1 MKLTYPTF
9 ASPLLYLLCLA
20 SEALATATM
29 SAGCSSTCS
38 LAGNNQICA
47 KSQPVPSPVGLITPL
62 PARAP
67 EPIAHRNPLPLVWC
81 HCCKSRRV
89 IRRVST
95 TILNPVR
102 VFYKCP
108 NHGVIICLSVVLL
121 LSVAIFLIVWLMI
134 YQFDSCRKGMIRV
147 IYISGKLLMW
157 GNATTL
163 IIWLAEESQY
173 QQIGVL
179 DK

>member
-20 SEALATATM
+20 LEALAAATM
-29 SAGCSSTCS
+29 SVGCSSTCS
-38 LAGNNQICA
+38 SAGNNQICA
-47 KSQPVPSPVGLITPL
+47 KSLPAPSPVGLITP
-62 PARAP
+62 PSARTP
-67 EPIAHRNPLPLVWC
+67 QPVAHRNPLLFVWC

-95 TILNPVR
+95 TILNPGR

-108 NHGVIICLSVVLL
+108 NHGKRE
-121 LSVAIFLIVWLMI
+121 
-134 YQFDSCRKGMIRV
+134 DSCDL
-147 IYISGKLLMW
+147 YFWKLLMW
-157 GNATTL
+157 GSATTL
-163 IIWLAEESQY
+163 LIWLVEESQY
-173 QQIGVL
+173 QQVGVL

>member
-1 MKLTYPTF
+1 MVLCYSSSNETDISNIRFSSSLLTLPSIRSS
-9 ASPLLYLLCLA
+9 AA
-20 SEALATATM
+20 ATM

-38 LAGNNQICA
+38 SAGSNQICA
-47 KSQPVPSPVGLITPL
+47 KSQPVPSPVGLITPS

-67 EPIAHRNPLPLVWC
+67 QPIAHRNPLPLVWC

-95 TILNPVR
+95 TIRNPGR

-121 LSVAIFLIVWLMI
+121 LSVADFFNSLVDDLPI
-134 YQFDSCRKGMIRV
+134 
-147 IYISGKLLMW
+147 
-157 GNATTL
+157 
-163 IIWLAEESQY
+163 
-173 QQIGVL
+173 
-179 DK
+179 

>member
-1 MKLTYPTF
+1 
-9 ASPLLYLLCLA
+9 
-20 SEALATATM
+20 M

-38 LAGNNQICA
+38 SAGNNQICA
-47 KSQPVPSPVGLITPL
+47 KSPPVPSPVGLITP
-62 PARAP
+62 PSAHAP
-67 EPIAHRNPLPLVWC
+67 QPIAHRNPLPLVLC
-81 HCCKSRRV
+81 HCYKSCRV

-95 TILNPVR
+95 TILNPGR

-121 LSVAIFLIVWLMI
+121 LSVADFLIVWLMI
-134 YQFDSCRKGMIRV
+134 FQFDSCRKGKIRV
-147 IYISGKLLMW
+147 ICISGKLLMW

-173 QQIGVL
+173 QQVGVL
-179 DK
+179 DKYEGIA

>member
-20 SEALATATM
+20 SEALAAATM
-29 SAGCSSTCS
+29 SAGCSFTYSS
-38 LAGNNQICA
+38 AGNNQICA
-47 KSQPVPSPVGLITPL
+47 KSQPVPSPVGLSTPS
-62 PARAP
+62 PAHAP
-67 EPIAHRNPLPLVWC
+67 QPIAHRNPLPLVWC

-95 TILNPVR
+95 TIRNPGR

-121 LSVAIFLIVWLMI
+121 LSVAAFFNSLVDDLPI
-134 YQFDSCRKGMIRV
+134 
-147 IYISGKLLMW
+147 
-157 GNATTL
+157 
-163 IIWLAEESQY
+163 
-173 QQIGVL
+173 
-179 DK
+179 